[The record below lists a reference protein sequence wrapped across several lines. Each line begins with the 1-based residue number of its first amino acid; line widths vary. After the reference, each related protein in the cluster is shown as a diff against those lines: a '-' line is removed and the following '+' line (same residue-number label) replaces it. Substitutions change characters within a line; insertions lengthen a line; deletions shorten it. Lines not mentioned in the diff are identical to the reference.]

1 MALSLD
7 GNTSFIGTEFI
18 KLLNT
23 GSSDLATVEY
33 VDEQVALGGGGGN
46 VDLSNYY
53 TQTEVDTLLN
63 NKLNVNNPQD
73 ITGTLRIDSTNGS
86 GKLIVNAVG
95 APNDEDFYVN
105 GLSNLGGTL
114 KAQVIQA
121 SSNIQ
126 TSQQIQSNVINTYSN
141 SNLIIQRNAIPYI
154 TLDSQIVD
162 DETVEKII
170 LMKDVEFSGGLSL
183 NTLSVDTLNTI
194 GLNDMVFNVATLGEF
209 LRFQVSDNTVRVP
222 NTRSFL
228 SQDIYLDNLRPLTFS
243 TDVVLYGGNSTND
256 ASEEYV
262 RLDASAER
270 MIVSKATKFENKI
283 QFNVG
288 QNISWTNV
296 FIREVFSSRPEFD
309 LIVNGSTSHLRLWV
323 NGSVKQAITNT
334 TIACKVNIDAE
345 QGITVFNGQQLITNT
360 INSHT
365 NSNLV
370 IQRSGSTAIILK
382 ADNEVDFSGYVNIN
396 NISTENDTDMAIR
409 RNDIEFIRLFKDG
422 TTSAEAIFCYKQLRA
437 TQGFK
442 ATTIDTENVNDNLD
456 FQRNGSSY
464 MVFNS
469 DNQPLHLAGTLFI
482 DTVNKLSLKP
492 SLESGVNIFDIRN
505 LHPVADNPMIRLRV
519 GEGGG
524 DTIVCEM
531 TNDRISFQRN
541 VLIGTA
547 YELQTNAID
556 TVNDNDL
563 VISRNNIP
571 FLTLDKFTE
580 DTVEREAVICSK
592 QLRANGNMSI
602 SNLQI
607 NQFQS
612 GVEYA
617 DFRLHNADSVL
628 RFFVGNSTNPNF
640 QITNANINLNRETT
654 IGSVKTNTINSN
666 GDNDLVFQRDG
677 TEFIRCETSA
687 GIDNNDII
695 NVSPIGGGMSA
706 SNVYC
711 NSFKNRTLTS
721 NTVFYGANSAGDNR
735 VEYMKWNRTDQSLDF
750 NAPIDNT
757 NIAVIGNI
765 VDTTVSDERL
775 KTNIQDV
782 ESNYCDC
789 IKNVKIKT
797 FEYKDEKYK
806 NSDKY
811 GFIAQHLQKHLPKEF
826 DNIVKETKPK
836 KDEGEAYLSINYMKL
851 SVVLWGALQE
861 TLTKVEHLEA
871 SVYELQEE
879 LKDSKKPKAKS
890 KAKSKP
896 EK

>member
-1 MALSLD
+1 MSNLTLD
-7 GNTSFIGTEFI
+7 GSTSFIGTEFI
-18 KLLNT
+18 KLLAT
-23 GSSDLATVEY
+23 GSSNLATEEY
-33 VDEQVALGGGGGN
+33 VDDAIEQNGGGGGN

-53 TQTEVDTLLN
+53 TQTEVDNLLN

-73 ITGTLRIDSTNGS
+73 IIGTLRIDSTNGN

-114 KAQVIQA
+114 KAQLIQA

-126 TSQQIQSNVINTYSN
+126 TSQQIQSNTINTYSN
-141 SNLIIQRNAIPYI
+141 SNMIIQRNAIPFI
-154 TLDSQIVD
+154 TLDSQEVD
-162 DETVEKII
+162 SQTVEKII

-183 NTLSVDTLNTI
+183 NTLSVDTLNTV
-194 GLNDMVFNVATLGEF
+194 GLNDMVFNINTLGEM
-209 LRFQVSDNTVRVP
+209 LRLEVGGIVRVP
-222 NTRSFL
+222 NNRSFL
-228 SQDIYLDNLRPLTFS
+228 SQNIFTDIIKPLTFS
-243 TDVVLYGGNSTND
+243 NDVVLNGGNNTND
-256 ASEEYV
+256 AYEEYV
-262 RLDASAER
+262 RLDASAEK
-270 MIVSKATKFENKI
+270 VSISKETKFENAI
-283 QFNVG
+283 QLNQG
-288 QNISWTNV
+288 QSIKWTNV
-296 FIREVFSSRPEFD
+296 FIREVQGASRPEFD

-323 NGSVKQAITNT
+323 NGAIKQAITNT

-345 QGITVFNGQQLITNT
+345 QGLTVFTGKELKTNT

-370 IQRSGSTAIILK
+370 IQRGGSTYMTFQSDRI
-382 ADNEVDFSGYVNIN
+382 NIN
-396 NISTENDTDMAIR
+396 QA
-409 RNDIEFIRLFKDG
+409 
-422 TTSAEAIFCYKQLRA
+422 
-437 TQGFK
+437 
-442 ATTIDTENVNDNLD
+442 
-456 FQRNGSSY
+456 
-464 MVFNS
+464 
-469 DNQPLHLAGTLFI
+469 LHLSDTLFI

-492 SLESGVNIFDIRN
+492 SLEGGVNIFDIRN
-505 LHPVADNPMIRLRV
+505 LHPVADNPMIRFRV

-524 DTIVCEM
+524 ETIICEM
-531 TNDRISFQRN
+531 TNNGVSIARN
-541 VLIGTA
+541 LVVGTA
-547 YELQTNAID
+547 YELRTNALD
-556 TVNDNDL
+556 TNGDNDL

-580 DTVEREAVICSK
+580 DTIEKEAIICSK
-592 QLRANGNMSI
+592 QLRANGNVLVN
-602 SNLQI
+602 NLQI

-640 QITNANINLNRETT
+640 QITNANINLTRETT

-666 GDNDLVFQRDG
+666 GDNDLVFQRNG
-677 TEFIRCETSA
+677 TEIFKCETSA
-687 GIDNNDII
+687 GIDNNNII
-695 NVSPIGGGMSA
+695 NVTPTGGGMSA
-706 SNVYC
+706 VNVYC

-721 NTVFYGANSAGDNR
+721 DTVFYGANSAGDNR
-735 VEYMKWNRTDQSLDF
+735 IEYMKWNRADQSLDF

-806 NSDKY
+806 DSDKY

-861 TLTKVEHLEA
+861 TLTKVEHLE
-871 SVYELQEE
+871 SSMYEMMEDIKE
-879 LKDSKKPKAKS
+879 LKGKKTTKPKAK
-890 KAKSKP
+890 AKSKTKV